1 MSKKPPPS
9 SAWQPGQSGNPA
21 GKPRGARNRA
31 SLMIEA
37 ILESGAREVT
47 EAVIEAAKGGDTAAA
62 RLVLERLLSPVRERP
77 IRLDL
82 PSIEAATGIAQAQQ
96 AVLDAVAAGDL
107 TPGEGD
113 TVAGILES
121 RRRALETVVLE
132 ERIALLERS
141 LKLMKE

>member
-1 MSKKPPPS
+1 MTKNLPAT
-9 SAWQPGQSGNPA
+9 AWRPGQSGNPA

-31 SLMIEA
+31 SRIIEA

-47 EAVIEAAKGGDTAAA
+47 EAVINAAKTGDTAAA
-62 RLVLERLLSPVRERP
+62 RLVLERLLSPLRERP
-77 IRLDL
+77 VRLDL
-82 PSIEAATGIAQAQQ
+82 PSIETASGIALAQQ
-96 AVLDAVAAGDL
+96 AVLDAVAVGDL
-107 TPGEGD
+107 TPREGD